1 MVFGGPYVGG
11 SIDYFFRTWEFLS
24 VGIGGDFT
32 FVKLYGETE
41 TAKLEKEF
49 IQGGGHLSLMFNI
62 LR

>member
-1 MVFGGPYVGG
+1 MAIG
-11 SIDYFFRTWEFLS
+11 L
-24 VGIGGDFT
+24 GGDFT

-49 IQGGGHLSLMFNI
+49 YQGGGHLSFMFNI